1 MGYKSKTLFIS
12 LMSLTYLYCICP
24 PWPII
29 YILTFLH
36 NSWFEIIII
45 PSWYQRS
52 YKNKIHV
59 LLMTTLF
66 WYHLPC
72 VMYITTR
79 DFFKCVCL
87 FGTIHLICTSL
98 GAICSIYA
106 LLRTIWCL
114 LRTNQSFLITY
125 FFYATSLWMS
135 SFPKSFLMFSFLG
148 ELNHLSWQV
157 YHVLYV
163 S

>member
-1 MGYKSKTLFIS
+1 MIWNHYHS
-12 LMSLTYLYCICP
+12 
-24 PWPII
+24 
-29 YILTFLH
+29 
-36 NSWFEIIII
+36 
-45 PSWYQRS
+45 SWYQRS

-79 DFFKCVCL
+79 DFFKCLYL
-87 FGTIHLICTSL
+87 FGKIHLICTSL

-106 LLRTIWCL
+106 LLMTIWCL

-125 FFYATSLWMS
+125 FWMQLLYECHLFQCLFLC
-135 SFPKSFLMFSFLG
+135 FPFLG
-148 ELNHLSWQV
+148 NWIIWVDRSTTFYMCLKLIS
-157 YHVLYV
+157 
-163 S
+163 